1 MEEGEEDKWREVH
14 DRTNMMW
21 KRERTRKKGIMR
33 TKITWNRE
41 RNTYT
46 KVNSEGRS
54 NMRQKLKGTT
64 SPWSS

>member
-1 MEEGEEDKWREVH
+1 MMWKRERKINGERYMI
-14 DRTNMMW
+14 RTNMTW

-46 KVNSEGRS
+46 KVNSEVSS
-54 NMRQKLKGTT
+54 NMRQKLTVTT
-64 SPWSS
+64 SP